1 MSAYPLRPR
10 RAGAVVLAMV
20 VFLVMIMPALVA
32 AADVFGFTPGRS
44 FQALAAIS
52 SYVNFGH
59 AVLTVFLVP
68 YVWSAAEDP

>member
-20 VFLVMIMPALVA
+20 VFLVMIMPALAA

-44 FQALAAIS
+44 FPALAAIS